1 MVRELIE
8 SRIPLMWV
16 SGEISNLTLATSGH
30 YYFSIKDAQAQVRAV
45 FFRHKAQYL
54 DFKPSNGLQ
63 IEALASPSLYEAR
76 GEFQL
81 QIENLRPAGLGRLF
95 EAYEKLKAKLEA
107 EGLFDPENKQALPDF
122 PKSIGVITSPAA
134 AALRDV
140 LSTLQRRWPQAQII
154 LYPTPVQGEGSGAL
168 IAKAITTAAERSE
181 VDVLILCR
189 GGGSIED
196 LWAFNDEG
204 VARAIA
210 ACPIPIVSGVGHET
224 DFTIADFV
232 ADVRAPTPTAAA
244 EYVSPNRASW
254 QQKIEKLQLH
264 FSREMERRL
273 LNAEQRL
280 DYLSRRLLHP
290 SERVTRQEELLHRLQ
305 IRLQQA
311 AQQRITH
318 LDYKIQNQM
327 ERLWRRRPD
336 LELLHTR
343 LDRAARNMD
352 VALQRGLSQREASV
366 ARLAGALPSLN
377 PLAVLK
383 RGYVLVETQKHKA
396 ITRVSEIK
404 TGQTVKLIWQD
415 GQADALIQTIQT
427 KLDPH

>member
-8 SRIPLMWV
+8 SRIPLLWV

-30 YYFSIKDAQAQVRAV
+30 YYFSIKDTQAQVRAV

-63 IEALASPSLYEAR
+63 VEALASPSLYEAR

-107 EGLFDPENKQALPDF
+107 EGLFDPEHKRSLPDF
-122 PKSIGVITSPAA
+122 PRAIGVVTSPAA
-134 AALRDV
+134 AAWRDV
-140 LSTLQRRWPQAQII
+140 LSTLQRRWPQSQII
-154 LYPTPVQGEGSGAL
+154 LYPTAVQGEGSGSL
-168 IAKAITTAAERSE
+168 IAKAIATASERAE
-181 VDVLILCR
+181 VDVIILCR

-196 LWAFNDEG
+196 LWAFNEET

-210 ACPIPIVSGVGHET
+210 ACTIPIVSGVGHET

-254 QQKIEKLQLH
+254 QQKLEKLQLH

-273 LNAEQRL
+273 LNAEQQL

-311 AQQRITH
+311 AQQQLTR
-318 LDYKIQNQM
+318 LDYKTQNQK

-336 LELLHTR
+336 LELLHAR
-343 LDRAARNMD
+343 VDRATRRMD
-352 VALQRGLSQREASV
+352 IALQQTLSQHEAKL
-366 ARLAGALPSLN
+366 AKLAGALPSLN

-383 RGYVLVETQKHKA
+383 RGYVLVETRKQKA
-396 ITRVSEIK
+396 ITKVTEAKI
-404 TGQTVKLIWQD
+404 GQLVKLIWHD

-427 KLDPH
+427 EFDTH

>member
-8 SRIPLMWV
+8 SRIPLLWV

-63 IEALASPSLYEAR
+63 VEALVSPSLYEAR

-95 EAYEKLKAKLEA
+95 EAYEKLKIKLEA
-107 EGLFDPENKQALPDF
+107 EGLFDPEHKQPLPDF
-122 PKSIGVITSPAA
+122 PRTIGVVTSPAA
-134 AALRDV
+134 AAWRDV
-140 LSTLQRRWPQAQII
+140 LSTLQRRWPQSQII
-154 LYPTPVQGEGSGAL
+154 LYPTPVQGEGSGTL
-168 IAKAITTAAERSE
+168 IAKTITTASERAE
-181 VDVLILCR
+181 VDVVILCR

-196 LWAFNDEG
+196 LWAFNEEC

-210 ACPIPIVSGVGHET
+210 ACAIPIVSGVGHET

-254 QQKIEKLQLH
+254 QQKLEKLQLH

-273 LNAEQRL
+273 LNAEQHL
-280 DYLSRRLLHP
+280 DYLARRLLHP

-336 LELLHTR
+336 LELRHTR
-343 LDRAARNMD
+343 LDRAARKMD
-352 VALQRGLSQREASV
+352 VALQQSLSQREADL
-366 ARLAGALPSLN
+366 ARLAGALSSLN

-383 RGYVLVETQKHKA
+383 RGYVLVETQKQKA
-396 ITRVSEIK
+396 ITHIGDAK
-404 TGQTVKLIWQD
+404 IGQAVKLIWHD
-415 GQADALIQTIQT
+415 GRADALIKTIQT
-427 KLDPH
+427 EFDAH

>member
-8 SRIPLMWV
+8 SRIPLLWV

-63 IEALASPSLYEAR
+63 VEALVSPSLYEAR

-95 EAYEKLKAKLEA
+95 EAYEKLKTKLEA
-107 EGLFDPENKQALPDF
+107 EGLFDPEHKQPLPEF
-122 PKSIGVITSPAA
+122 PRTIGVVTSPAA
-134 AALRDV
+134 AAWRDV
-140 LSTLQRRWPQAQII
+140 LSTLQRRWPQSQII

-168 IAKAITTAAERSE
+168 IAKAITTASERAE
-181 VDVLILCR
+181 VDVVILCR

-196 LWAFNDEG
+196 LWAFNEEC

-210 ACPIPIVSGVGHET
+210 ACTIPIVSGVGHET

-254 QQKIEKLQLH
+254 QQKLEKLQLH

-273 LNAEQRL
+273 LNAEQHL
-280 DYLSRRLLHP
+280 DYLARRLLHP

-311 AQQRITH
+311 AQQQVTH
-318 LDYKIQNQM
+318 LDYKIQNQR

-336 LELLHTR
+336 LELRHTR
-343 LDRAARNMD
+343 LDRAARKMD
-352 VALQRGLSQREASV
+352 VALQQSLSQREADL

-383 RGYVLVETQKHKA
+383 RGYVLVETQKQKA
-396 ITRVSEIK
+396 ITHIGDAK
-404 TGQTVKLIWQD
+404 IGQAVKLIWHD
-415 GQADALIQTIQT
+415 GRADALIKTIQT
-427 KLDPH
+427 EFDAH